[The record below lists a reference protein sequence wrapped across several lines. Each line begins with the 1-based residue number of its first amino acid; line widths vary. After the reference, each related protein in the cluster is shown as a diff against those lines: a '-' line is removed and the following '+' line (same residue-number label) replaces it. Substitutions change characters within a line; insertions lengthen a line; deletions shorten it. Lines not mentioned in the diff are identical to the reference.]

1 MTTEIINALN
11 AKFNADKLTAF
22 ANLTNYMNNS
32 AAVGEHPD
40 IVVEA
45 EKLVAA
51 IADADGK
58 LQTLSQLL
66 PKKVEEKVAET
77 K

>member
-32 AAVGEHPD
+32 AVGEHPD
-40 IVVEA
+40 IVAEA

-66 PKKVEEKVAET
+66 PKKVEETVAET

>member
-1 MTTEIINALN
+1 MEVE
-11 AKFNADKLTAF
+11 
-22 ANLTNYMNNS
+22 
-32 AAVGEHPD
+32 AAEGEL
-40 IVVEA
+40 IA

>member
-11 AKFNADKLTAF
+11 AKFNADKLIAF

-32 AAVGEHPD
+32 SGVGEHPD
-40 IVVEA
+40 IVSEC
-45 EKLVAA
+45 EKLVA
-51 IADADGK
+51 IITDADGK

-66 PKKVEEKVAET
+66 PKKVEET

>member
-32 AAVGEHPD
+32 AGVGEHPD
-40 IVVEA
+40 VVAEA

-51 IADADGK
+51 IAEADGK
-58 LQTLSQLL
+58 LQTLSELL
-66 PKKVEEKVAET
+66 PKKVEET

>member
-32 AAVGEHPD
+32 AAVG
-40 IVVEA
+40 
-45 EKLVAA
+45 
-51 IADADGK
+51 DGK
-58 LQTLSQLL
+58 LQTLSELL
-66 PKKVEEKVAET
+66 PKKVEET

>member
-40 IVVEA
+40 IVAEA
-45 EKLVAA
+45 EKLVEA
-51 IADADGK
+51 ISLADGK
-58 LQTLSQLL
+58 LQTLSELL
-66 PKKVEEKVAET
+66 PKKVEET

>member
-32 AAVGEHPD
+32 AGVGEHPD
-40 IVVEA
+40 IVAEA

-58 LQTLSQLL
+58 LQTLSELL
-66 PKKVEEKVAET
+66 PKKVEET

>member
-40 IVVEA
+40 IVAEA

-66 PKKVEEKVAET
+66 PKKVEETVAET

>member
-32 AAVGEHPD
+32 AGVGEHPD
-40 IVVEA
+40 VVAEA

-58 LQTLSQLL
+58 LQTLSELL
-66 PKKVEEKVAET
+66 PKKVEET

>member
-22 ANLTNYMNNS
+22 ANLTNSMNNS
-32 AAVGEHPD
+32 AGVGEHPD
-40 IVVEA
+40 IVAEA

-58 LQTLSQLL
+58 LQTLSELL
-66 PKKVEEKVAET
+66 PKKVEET

>member
-40 IVVEA
+40 IVAEA
-45 EKLVAA
+45 EKLVEA
-51 IADADGK
+51 ISSADGK
-58 LQTLSQLL
+58 LQTLSELL
-66 PKKVEEKVAET
+66 PKKVEET

>member
-22 ANLTNYMNNS
+22 ANLTKYMNNS

-40 IVVEA
+40 IAAEA